1 MEIDLSLNQP
11 LEDLM
16 SSYYEYIN
24 SFEELEKAD
33 LYEAVS
39 NSDFIDVESYLI
51 HMNVI

>member
-1 MEIDLSLNQP
+1 MKIDLSLNQP

-16 SSYYEYIN
+16 SSYYQYVD
-24 SFEELEKAD
+24 SFEDLEKAD

-39 NSDFIDVESYLI
+39 NKDFHDVESYLI